1 MTILATAYNEEAVI
15 EDFVKAVRNVV
26 EEGWELLTVDD
37 GSTDHTP
44 DLLLDLAGSH
54 PGLGVSVVKRNAG

>member
-1 MTILATAYNEEAVI
+1 MTILATAYNEEPVI

-26 EEGWELLTVDD
+26 EEGCKLLTVDD

-44 DLLLDLAGSH
+44 DLLLDLARSH
-54 PGLGVSVVKRNAG
+54 PELCVSVVKRNAG

>member
-1 MTILATAYNEEAVI
+1 M
-15 EDFVKAVRNVV
+15 KAVLNVV

-44 DLLLDLAGSH
+44 DLLLGLAGSH
-54 PGLGVSVVKRNAG
+54 PELCVSVVKRNAG